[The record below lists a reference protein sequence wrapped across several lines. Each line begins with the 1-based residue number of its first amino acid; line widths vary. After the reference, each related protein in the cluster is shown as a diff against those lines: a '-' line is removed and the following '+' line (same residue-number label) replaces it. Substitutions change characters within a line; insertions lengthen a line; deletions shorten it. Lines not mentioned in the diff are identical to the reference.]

1 MAGSG
6 YTGTGRGAAPAQLL
20 TGENVRH
27 NVTTLPLPLSQA
39 DPRAAIPIEADREGN
54 QTIYPSKY
62 IRAEDLPFTLYILT
76 GFAAS
81 GWTSQPGC

>member
-62 IRAEDLPFTLYILT
+62 LCGRSKLGQTMEK
-76 GFAAS
+76 
-81 GWTSQPGC
+81 W